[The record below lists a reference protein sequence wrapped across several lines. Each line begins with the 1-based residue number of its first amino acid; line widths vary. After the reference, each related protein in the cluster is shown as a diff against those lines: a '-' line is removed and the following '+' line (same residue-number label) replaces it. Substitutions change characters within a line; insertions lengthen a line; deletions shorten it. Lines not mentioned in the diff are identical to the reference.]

1 MINISFF
8 PSFFRQTAG
17 LIHMP
22 AVVSD
27 SLNLNTLLTPGSII
41 PGEPDH
47 YRVASSAILDAT
59 TAMVSSPVSKPLRE
73 ASKGLTLR
81 SSS

>member
-8 PSFFRQTAG
+8 PSFFRQPEG
-17 LIHMP
+17 LIHRP

-27 SLNLNTLLTPGSII
+27 SLNLNTLLTGSLFLANLAT
-41 PGEPDH
+41 
-47 YRVASSAILDAT
+47 YRVASSAILDAA
-59 TAMVSSPVSKPLRE
+59 TAMVSSPVSKPLRD
-73 ASKGLTLR
+73 ASIGLTLR